1 MVGVAIAWR
10 AGMFA
15 VFLWVEAVAET
26 VLSALRAAGGGAG
39 HKKDME
45 NGSVLPYLHKGQ
57 GVLFLGF
64 TAL

>member
-1 MVGVAIAWR
+1 
-10 AGMFA
+10 MFA
-15 VFLWVEAVAET
+15 VFLWVEAVAAT
-26 VLSALRAAGGGAG
+26 ALSALRAAGGGAG

>member
-1 MVGVAIAWR
+1 MVGVGMAGR
-10 AGMFA
+10 ARMFS
-15 VFLWVEAVAET
+15 VFLWVEAVAAS
-26 VLSALRAAGGGAG
+26 VFSALRAAGGGAG

>member
-1 MVGVAIAWR
+1 MVGVGMAGS

-15 VFLWVEAVAET
+15 FFLWVEAVAAT
-26 VLSALRAAGGGAG
+26 ALSALRAAGGTG

-45 NGSVLPYLHKGQ
+45 NGAVLPYLHKGQ